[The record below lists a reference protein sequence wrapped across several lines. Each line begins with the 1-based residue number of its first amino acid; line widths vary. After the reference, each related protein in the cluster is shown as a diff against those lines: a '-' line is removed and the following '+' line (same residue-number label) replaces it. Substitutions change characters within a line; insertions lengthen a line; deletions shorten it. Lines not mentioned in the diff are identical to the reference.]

1 MNGDDKARRVGLIGT
16 GLMGMAL
23 TRRLLGAGFEVT
35 GYDVDAARRG
45 QFAALGGRA
54 VAQMDEVAQTCSRVL
69 LAVFNTE
76 QVEQVIDGLL
86 AVPQAARQDRLVL
99 SVVTCDPDR
108 LAALARRV
116 APHGVRLLETP
127 VSGTSEQVARGDGV
141 GLMGGERAAIEAAA
155 DILDAVFPR
164 RFHIGPAGSG
174 GRAKLAINLILGLNR
189 LALAEG
195 LVFAERMGL
204 DTRAFLEVA
213 RASAAYS
220 QIMDV
225 KGGKMLERDYAPHG
239 KIAQA
244 LKDVHLMLE
253 QAQRLGQELPLAQ
266 VNAGVMQA
274 CVQRGEGDRDNC
286 AVIEEIRRRG
296 K

>member
-1 MNGDDKARRVGLIGT
+1 MSGDGKSKRVGLIGT

-23 TRRLLGAGFEVT
+23 AKRLLGAGFEVI

-45 QFAALGGRA
+45 QFAALGGHA
-54 VAQMDEVAQTCSRVL
+54 VAQPDAVAQACSRIL

-76 QVEQVIDGLL
+76 QVEQVLDGLI
-86 AVPQAARQDRLVL
+86 AAPQVAQPDRLVL

-116 APHGVRLLETP
+116 ASQGVLLLETP

-141 GLMGGERAAIEAAA
+141 GLMGGEH
-155 DILDAVFPR
+155 ILDVVFPR

-204 DTRAFLEVA
+204 DTHAFLEVA

-225 KGGKMLERDYAPHG
+225 KGGKMLARDYSAHG

-266 VNAGVMQA
+266 VNAEVMQA
-274 CVQRGEGDRDNC
+274 CVRHGEGEWDNC